1 VNNEEKLESLLK
13 TTKAK
18 MTAKAD
24 EVKAIE
30 RTLEEFRVEKERPVN
45 ERIDTEASVTLPPH
59 FATTSNISILTF
71 NTFFNI
77 LISIFNP
84 VVNNPLN
91 HHFQT
96 FTNGDL
102 SDCKL
107 RYLSRQTA
115 PVQAN
120 TLVKALANP
129 DSLLHFKI
137 PGTWPE
143 LCYKSI
149 TRNPLV
155 PSHLFPGRVRKSGI
169 NLYPDSFIFTYL
181 DFSR

>member
-71 NTFFNI
+71 TIFFNI

-84 VVNNPLN
+84 VVINLLN
-91 HHFQT
+91 HNFQT

-107 RYLSRQTA
+107 RHLSQQTT

-129 DSLLHFKI
+129 DSLRHFKI

-143 LCYKSI
+143 L
-149 TRNPLV
+149 
-155 PSHLFPGRVRKSGI
+155 
-169 NLYPDSFIFTYL
+169 
-181 DFSR
+181 